1 MTEMIMLVGLPGS
14 GKSTWASD
22 FVKDSSMYKIHSSD
36 ALRQELLNDVND
48 QSSNTKIFENLHR
61 RIIEDL
67 KSGVS
72 VIYDATNL
80 NKKRR
85 IGFLRTLPRYVVTK
99 CILFLTPVETCIK
112 NDSKR
117 ERQVGEKVILNMR
130 KKFCPPH
137 WHEGFNYIEIIQTE
151 IKDYVELLG
160 MTEGFDQENS
170 HHSLDLYNHLRKTW
184 DLAQEENNNLQI
196 AAAYHDIGK
205 LYTKSRVN
213 FNGKEDGECHYY
225 NHNNVGA
232 YEVLTSVPLGI
243 QDVLYVA
250 NLIYYHMHPY
260 VSWKQSEKAKNKD
273 KNLIGEKMFNDILK
287 LHEFDKTAH

>member
-14 GKSTWASD
+14 GKSSWAD
-22 FVKDSSMYKIHSSD
+22 NFVKENPNYKIHSFD
-36 ALRQELLNDVND
+36 KLRKELLGDVND
-48 QSSNTKIFENLHR
+48 QSNNTKVFENLHK

-72 VIYDATNL
+72 LIYDATNL
-80 NKKRR
+80 NKRRR
-85 IGFLRTLPRYVVTK
+85 IGFLRSLPKYVTTRCV
-99 CILFLTPVETCIK
+99 LFLTPVETCIK
-112 NDSKR
+112 NDSER
-117 ERQVGEKVILNMR
+117 ECGVGEKAILNMR
-130 KKFCPPH
+130 RKFCPPH
-137 WHEGFNYIEIIQTE
+137 WHEGFYSIEIIQTE
-151 IKDYVELLG
+151 IKDYVELLR
-160 MTEGFDQENS
+160 MTKRFDQENS

-213 FNGKEDGECHYY
+213 YNGKTDGNCHYY

-232 YEVLTSVPLGI
+232 YEFLTAVPLDI
-243 QDVLYVA
+243 QDGLYVA

-260 VSWKQSEKAKNKD
+260 ISWDQSEKAKNKD
-273 KNLIGEKMFNDILK
+273 KILLGEKMFADILK
-287 LHEFDKTAH
+287 LHEFDKAAH